1 MVSKCEYLLVPVYQL
16 YENRLKGNVFFFDLA
31 LTMSISMACLH
42 NKEPIGMSGVDL
54 HMEDLVQDITYFNQA
69 DSSYAFIINSNG
81 NYFNNVLQMALHIA
95 VRQF

>member
-1 MVSKCEYLLVPVYQL
+1 MDFMTLLFTIV
-16 YENRLKGNVFFFDLA
+16 VFCITA

-69 DSSYAFIINSNG
+69 DSSYAFIINTNG
-81 NYFNNVLQMALHIA
+81 RLHNFREIFCCMQKPFFFEA
-95 VRQF
+95 VAE